1 MRCLRGLTK
10 HNLPNGG
17 KQMNNTYTWP
27 GQTWTVGFDSIFD
40 RLEKLNT
47 QQSGYPPHNVVK
59 HEDDRFEIAI
69 AVAGFNE
76 KDLFVEQNENIL
88 TIASK
93 DVDLNG
99 NKEYLHKGIATRKF
113 NKAFTL
119 GEYVEVQEVALVDGI
134 LSVYLEKNIPEEKKP
149 KTFAINSKPEFLAE

>member
-1 MRCLRGLTK
+1 MT
-10 HNLPNGG
+10 
-17 KQMNNTYTWP
+17 NTCTWP
-27 GQTWTVGFDSIFD
+27 GSTWTVGFDSIFD

-59 HEDDRFEIAI
+59 HDDDRFEIAI

-76 KDLFVEQNENIL
+76 KDLSVEQEENVL
-88 TIASK
+88 TIASS

-99 NKEYLHKGIATRKF
+99 DKQYIHKGIATRKF
-113 NKAFTL
+113 KKAFTL
-119 GEYVEVQEVALVDGI
+119 GEYIEVKEVALVDGI

-149 KTFAINSKPEFLAE
+149 KSFSINSKPEFLAE